1 MKVEETFISGLK
13 VIELNE
19 FKDDRGSFVKVFNK
33 DFFAENDLVTDFSES
48 YFSISAKNVIRGM
61 HFQVPPSD
69 HVKIVYVNAGSI
81 LDVVLDIRKSS
92 STYGKFFTLEMD
104 ALDRKLLYIPKGC
117 AHGFK
122 SCENNSMVTYLQNTV
137 YDPVSDRGI
146 NFNSFGMNWGVNVPI
161 ISERDNQFVDFDHYK
176 SPF

>member
-19 FKDDRGSFVKVFNK
+19 FKDDRGGFVKVFNK
-33 DFFAENDLVTDFSES
+33 DLFAENDLVTDFSES
-48 YFSISAKNVIRGM
+48 YFSISSKDVIRGM

-69 HVKIVYVNAGSI
+69 HVKIVYVNTGSI

-104 ALDRKLLYIPKGC
+104 TLNRKLLYIPKGC

-122 SCENNSMVTYLQNTV
+122 SCENNTMVTYLQNSV
-137 YDPVSDRGI
+137 YDPVSDLGI
-146 NFNSFGMNWGVNVPI
+146 KFNSFGMNWGVNIPI
-161 ISERDNQFVDFDHYK
+161 ISERDNQFVDLEHYK